1 MKFNKIFPE
10 KKNSGEIRGI
20 FENCRRRVGIH
31 LVEGCGWRSNTRN
44 IKSIK
49 LRVQC
54 IR

>member
-10 KKNSGEIRGI
+10 KKNSGI